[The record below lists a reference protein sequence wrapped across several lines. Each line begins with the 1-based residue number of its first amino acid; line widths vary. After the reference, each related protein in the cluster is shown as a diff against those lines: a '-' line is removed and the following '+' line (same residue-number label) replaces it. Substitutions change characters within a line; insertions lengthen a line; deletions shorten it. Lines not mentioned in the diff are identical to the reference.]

1 MTIPTTSFLCVPNL
15 QGDEFTVT
23 VENGQVRWVAI
34 EASLSKQVER
44 LCTEYTDQ
52 DILIGSSFGGLA
64 VWKYA
69 QTQHSTFNIQYST
82 MLRGIVLIDVLPSI
96 QSFPRWRK
104 LGMRL
109 ATHLPHRLV
118 QPVYTA
124 YRMSVR
130 ERGSSNTSNTS
141 KTSKKIKDSVA
152 TILQRIQSIE
162 NGFPSSK
169 FPVPTLVL
177 STNGSFHQQWLE
189 LSHTIDALTAHKKT
203 DPSQQ
208 ISDWLATNFS

>member
-15 QGDEFTVT
+15 QGEQFKLSI
-23 VENGQVRWVAI
+23 ENGQVRWIAM
-34 EASLSKQVER
+34 EASLSEQVER
-44 LCTEYTDQ
+44 LCMSYNDE
-52 DILIGSSFGGLA
+52 DILVGTSFGGLA

-69 QTQHSTFNIQYST
+69 QIQHPT
-82 MLRGIVLIDVLPSI
+82 MLRGMVLIDVLPSL

-104 LGMRL
+104 LGMKL
-109 ATHLPHRLV
+109 AAHLPHRLL
-118 QPVYTA
+118 QPLYTT
-124 YRMSVR
+124 YRMSVG
-130 ERGSSNTSNTS
+130 ERPKSPM
-141 KTSKKIKDSVA
+141 IPKDSIA

-162 NGFPSSK
+162 NGFPSSR

-189 LSHTIDALTAHKKT
+189 LSHTIDVLTAHKKT

-208 ISDWLATNFS
+208 IRDWLTTNLERT

>member
-15 QGDEFTVT
+15 QGDRFKLS
-23 VENGQVRWVAI
+23 VENGQVRWIAM
-34 EASLSKQVER
+34 EASLSEQVER
-44 LCTEYTDQ
+44 LCMSYNDE
-52 DILIGSSFGGLA
+52 DILFGTSFGGLA

-69 QTQHSTFNIQYST
+69 QIQHPT
-82 MLRGIVLIDVLPSI
+82 MLRGMVLIDVLPSL

-104 LGMRL
+104 LGMKL
-109 ATHLPHRLV
+109 AAHLPHRLV

-124 YRMSVR
+124 YRMSVG
-130 ERGSSNTSNTS
+130 ERGSSKTS
-141 KTSKKIKDSVA
+141 KTPKKLKDSVA

-162 NGFPSSK
+162 NGFPSSR

-189 LSHTIDALTAHKKT
+189 LSDTLDALTAHKKT

-208 ISDWLATNFS
+208 IRDWLATNLN